1 MTREIVLDTET
12 TGLSP
17 RYGHRV
23 IEIAC
28 VEIEDFVPTGRNF
41 HAYVHPER
49 DIDPEAERVHGISL
63 AFLEGKP
70 RFADPE
76 VAGALEAFV
85 GEARLVAHNAG
96 FDREFVNHELAL
108 AGRPTFPETRW
119 VDTFALAQQRYPGMH
134 NSLDALCK
142 RLKISLAEREKHGA
156 LIDAKLLAHVYL
168 ELRGGRERGLD
179 LSGAEALALD
189 GPRRTYGPRPRP
201 LTPRITEAERAAHE
215 AFVATELKQA
225 LWLRGEMLRAAGTAA
240 TFPR

>member
-1 MTREIVLDTET
+1 MTREVVLDTET

-49 DIDPEAERVHGISL
+49 DIDPDAERVHGISL

-76 VAGALEAFV
+76 VAEALEAFV
-85 GEARLVAHNAG
+85 GDASLVAHNAG

-108 AGRPTFPETRW
+108 AGRKTFPERRW
-119 VDTFALAQQRYPGMH
+119 IDTMALAQQRYPGMH

-142 RLKISLAEREKHGA
+142 RLRISLVEREKHGA

-168 ELRGGRERGLD
+168 ELRGGRERALD
-179 LSGAEALALD
+179 LSGAEARALA
-189 GPRRTYGPRPRP
+189 GQRPAYGPRSRP
-201 LTPRITEAERAAHE
+201 LAPQITELERMAHE
-215 AFVATELKQA
+215 IFIATELKGA
-225 LWLRGEMLRAAGTAA
+225 LWLRG
-240 TFPR
+240 

>member
-1 MTREIVLDTET
+1 MTREVVLDTET

-49 DIDPEAERVHGISL
+49 DIDPDAERVHGISL

-76 VAGALEAFV
+76 VAEALEAFV
-85 GEARLVAHNAG
+85 GDASLV
-96 FDREFVNHELAL
+96 AL
-108 AGRPTFPETRW
+108 AGRKTFPERRW
-119 VDTFALAQQRYPGMH
+119 IDTMALAQQRYPGMH

-142 RLKISLAEREKHGA
+142 RLRISLVEREKHGA

-168 ELRGGRERGLD
+168 ELRGGRERALD
-179 LSGAEALALD
+179 LSGAEARALA
-189 GPRRTYGPRPRP
+189 GQRPAYGPRPRP
-201 LTPRITEAERAAHE
+201 LAPQITELERMAHE
-215 AFVATELKQA
+215 IFIATELKGA
-225 LWLRGEMLRAAGTAA
+225 LWLRG
-240 TFPR
+240 